1 MSKEMVVFYSRADE
15 NYVNVMIKNI
25 RSWKHESSSRH
36 HSKVD
41 GCRYVSDRTGTAVC
55 KRI

>member
-1 MSKEMVVFYSRADE
+1 MSKEMVAFYSRADE
-15 NYVNVMIKNI
+15 NYVNGMLLHI
-25 RSWKHESSSRH
+25 RSGKQKSPSRY

-41 GCRYVSDRTGTAVC
+41 GRRYVSDRTGTAVC